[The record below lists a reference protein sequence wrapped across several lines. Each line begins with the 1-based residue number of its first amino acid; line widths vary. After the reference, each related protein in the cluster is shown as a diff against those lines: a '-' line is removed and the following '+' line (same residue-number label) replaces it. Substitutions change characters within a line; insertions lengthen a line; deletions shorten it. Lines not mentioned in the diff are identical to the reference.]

1 MTMETSQASQLE
13 HDKIRRTVLKI
24 GGMHCAGCVNSIQ
37 DYVTELKGVTRCD
50 VNLAA
55 EKAMLEF
62 DSTITNLVTIEKAI
76 EEIGYKVV
84 YEKLTIKIGN
94 MTDSSDS
101 VKLEKRLKELAGVR
115 YASVS
120 FGNGQI
126 LVEYNQALHSLADI
140 RQIITK
146 SGYQIL
152 SEDLS
157 ASAEDME
164 ANKLKKFFFVGL
176 AFTIPVLIFGYPEY
190 FSFVPMSGTST
201 AAYLVFAC
209 ASVVQFVT
217 GSRFYIGAY
226 RIGKMKSANMD
237 TLVVTGTTA
246 AYLFSAIN
254 TFPTPSWHNIYFD
267 AASVVLTFI
276 ILGKYLENKTKGK
289 ASSLVRKML
298 ELQPRTARIRKD
310 GHELETP
317 IELIKLGDIILVK
330 PGERI
335 PVDSIVLEGNSA
347 VDESMITG
355 ESMPLNKKGGD
366 YVIGG
371 TINKEGILAIQ
382 AERIGSDTMLSQVV
396 KLVEDSMGRKPPM
409 QRMVDK
415 VAGYFAF
422 VVLAVALATFTVWYL
437 ITPTGVHQ
445 IATSLMPAVAI
456 LVVACPCAL
465 GLATPTAIMVGMSKA
480 TQNGVIFKGGDSL
493 EMLGRIKIAVF
504 DKTGTLTEGNPKV
517 TDIINM
523 KQTILAPENIKS
535 ASSVDNKILELAA
548 TAEKNSEHPIA
559 KSIVQHAENL
569 KILPS
574 DALEFY
580 AIPGK
585 GIRAIYTGGTVR
597 VGSPRY
603 MEEEKINIVPA
614 RQFLIKLQE
623 EGKTAILVALDE
635 DLIGIVALLDI
646 PKPSAKIAIKSLKN
660 MGIRVIMLTGDNDRT
675 ANTVAKDLGI
685 DKVFANVLPSGKSD
699 IIKRLQQ
706 GGKTAMIGDGIN
718 DAPALIEAD
727 VGIAIGSGTDIALEA
742 GKVIL
747 IRDDLMD
754 VVSAIEISKKTVSK
768 IRQNLFYAFVYN
780 IVLIPM
786 AGLGLL
792 YPALA
797 GLAMAASSVSVT
809 SSSLLLKRWSPP
821 SKSKKQQ

>member
-1 MTMETSQASQLE
+1 
-13 HDKIRRTVLKI
+13 
-24 GGMHCAGCVNSIQ
+24 
-37 DYVTELKGVTRCD
+37 VTELRGVTRCD

-62 DSTITNLVTIEKAI
+62 DPTVTNLVTIEKAI

-101 VKLEKRLKELAGVR
+101 VKLEKRLKELAGVK

-310 GHELETP
+310 GRELETP

-355 ESMPLNKKGGD
+355 ESIPLNKKVGD

-371 TINKEGILAIQ
+371 TINKEGMLAIQ
-382 AERIGSDTMLSQVV
+382 AEKIGSDTMLSQVV

-409 QRMVDK
+409 QRMVDR

-422 VVLAVALATFTVWYL
+422 VVLAVALATFAVWYL
-437 ITPTGVHQ
+437 IIPAGAHQ

-517 TDIINM
+517 TDIIDM
-523 KQTILAPENIKS
+523 KQTILAPENITS
-535 ASSVDNKILELAA
+535 EASVDNKILELAA

-559 KSIVQHAENL
+559 KSIVQHAKNL
-569 KILPS
+569 KITPS

-585 GIRAIYTGGTVR
+585 GIRAVYNGGTIR
-597 VGSPRY
+597 VGSLRY
-603 MEEEKINIVPA
+603 MEEEKIDITHA

-635 DLIGIVALLDI
+635 DLIGIIALLDT

-660 MGIRVIMLTGDNDRT
+660 MGIQVIMLTGDNDRT

-685 DKVFANVLPSGKSD
+685 DKIFANVLPSGKSD

-706 GGKTAMIGDGIN
+706 GGRTAMIGDGIN

-754 VVSAIEISKKTVSK
+754 VISAIEISKKTVSK
-768 IRQNLFYAFVYN
+768 IKQNLFYAFVYN
-780 IVLIPM
+780 IALIPM

>member
-1 MTMETSQASQLE
+1 METSQTSQSE

-37 DYVTELKGVTRCD
+37 NYVTELRGVTRCD

-62 DSTITNLVTIEKAI
+62 DPTVTNLVTIEKAI

-101 VKLEKRLKELAGVR
+101 VKLEKRLKELAGVK

-310 GHELETP
+310 GRELETP

-355 ESMPLNKKGGD
+355 ESIPLNKKVGD

-371 TINKEGILAIQ
+371 TINKEGMLAIQ
-382 AERIGSDTMLSQVV
+382 AEKIGSDTMLSQVV

-409 QRMVDK
+409 QRMVDR

-422 VVLAVALATFTVWYL
+422 VVLAVALATFAVWYL
-437 ITPTGVHQ
+437 IIPAGAHQ

-517 TDIINM
+517 TDIIDM
-523 KQTILAPENIKS
+523 KQTILAPENITS
-535 ASSVDNKILELAA
+535 EASVDNKILELAA

-559 KSIVQHAENL
+559 KSIVQHAKNL
-569 KILPS
+569 KITPS

-585 GIRAIYTGGTVR
+585 GIRAVYNGGTIR
-597 VGSPRY
+597 VGSLRY
-603 MEEEKINIVPA
+603 MEEEKIDITHA

-635 DLIGIVALLDI
+635 DLIGIIALLDT

-660 MGIRVIMLTGDNDRT
+660 MGIQVIMLTGDNDRT

-685 DKVFANVLPSGKSD
+685 DKIFANVLPSGKSD

-706 GGKTAMIGDGIN
+706 GGRTAMIGDGIN

-754 VVSAIEISKKTVSK
+754 VISAIEISKKTVSK
-768 IRQNLFYAFVYN
+768 IKQNLFYAFVYN
-780 IVLIPM
+780 IALIPM